1 MGEKVKAAVMVEP
14 GRIEVQEFPYPKVA
28 DSAMLMQVEICGI
41 CGTDKHSYR
50 GETKQYAGT
59 KAEMSIPFPIIPG
72 HEIVGTIVE
81 VGKHAIEAVN
91 TYGQTIRKGDRVVIC
106 PDIFCGKCYY
116 CRNYNGFIWCDNMQ
130 TYGVSMSCTTPP
142 HLFGGWAEYLYILPG
157 TFVYK
162 VPESISA
169 TAAVLTEPM
178 AVTYNLDKAKEFYSM
193 SGDGFKTGDTVV
205 IQGVGPL
212 GLLHAIKAR
221 MLGAGDIIAIDS
233 SEFRLNI
240 AKEFGVDVCLNI
252 RKTSQNE
259 RIEVVKTLTHGI
271 GADVVVECT
280 GVSTA
285 IVEGLE
291 MTRKGGM
298 YIVTGMFVDVGE
310 TTINPHR
317 HLCAKNIRL
326 IGQTN
331 HPPSGYLPSLKLMEK
346 FAKFF
351 PPFER
356 IVTHKFP
363 LEQAVEAMEISMDAD
378 RTMKVAITP
387 GMGRNGEQ
395 CSE

>member
-1 MGEKVKAAVMVEP
+1 MVKAAVMVKP
-14 GRIEVQEFPYPKVA
+14 GRIEVQEFPYPVVA
-28 DSAMLMQVEICGI
+28 DDAMLMKVELSGI

-59 KAEMSIPFPIIPG
+59 NAEMSIPFPIIPG

-81 VGKHAIEAVN
+81 VGKYANRAIK
-91 TYGQTIRKGDRVVIC
+91 TYGQTINKGDRVVIC
-106 PDIFCGKCYY
+106 PDIFCGRCYY
-116 CRNYNGFIWCDNMQ
+116 CRNYSGFIWCDNMR
-130 TYGVSMSCTTPP
+130 TYGVSMTCATPP

-162 VPESISA
+162 VPESIST

-178 AVTYNLDKAKEFYSM
+178 TVTYNLDKAKEFYSM

-205 IQGVGPL
+205 IQGVGSL

-233 SEFRLNI
+233 SEFRLNM
-240 AKEFGVDVCLNI
+240 AKEFGVDICLNI
-252 RKTSQNE
+252 SKTTQKE
-259 RIEVVKTLTHGI
+259 RIEAVKTMTHGI

-280 GVSTA
+280 GVPVA
-285 IVEGLE
+285 IKEGLALV
-291 MTRKGGM
+291 RKGGM
-298 YIVTGMFVDVGE
+298 YIVTGMFVDKGE
-310 TTINPHR
+310 ISINPHR
-317 HLCAKNIRL
+317 DLCAKNIRL

-351 PPFER
+351 PPFEK

-363 LEQAVEAMEISMDAD
+363 LDRAAEAMDLSMNAD
-378 RTMKVAITP
+378 LTMKVAIAP
-387 GMGRNGEQ
+387 QAGKNKE
-395 CSE
+395 

>member
-1 MGEKVKAAVMVEP
+1 MVKAAVMVEP
-14 GRIEVQEFPYPKVA
+14 GRIEVQEFPYPEVA
-28 DSAMLMQVEICGI
+28 DDAMLMKVELSGI

-81 VGKHAIEAVN
+81 VGKHANDAIK
-91 TYGQTIRKGDRVVIC
+91 TYGQTINKGDRVVIC

-116 CRNYNGFIWCDNMQ
+116 CRNYSGFIWCDNMK

-142 HLFGGWAEYLYILPG
+142 YLFGGWAEYLYILPG

-162 VPESISA
+162 VPDSISP

-193 SGDGFKTGDTVV
+193 SGDGFKTGDTIV

-221 MLGAGDIIAIDS
+221 MLGAGDIIAIDA
-233 SEFRLNI
+233 SEFRLNM
-240 AKEFGVDVCLNI
+240 AKEFGVDTCLNI
-252 RKTSQNE
+252 RKTTQSE
-259 RIEVVKTLTHGI
+259 RIEAVKTLTHGV

-280 GVSTA
+280 GVPTA
-285 IVEGLE
+285 IIEGLE
-291 MTRKGGM
+291 MVRKGGM

-310 TTINPHR
+310 ISINPHR

-351 PPFER
+351 PPFEK

-363 LEQAVEAMEISMDAD
+363 LNEAAKAMELSLNAD
-378 RTMKVAITP
+378 LTMKVAIVPQT
-387 GMGRNGEQ
+387 GKSAE
-395 CSE
+395 